1 MAKRDK
7 VEIRHEEIQELL
19 GNPPSWLVKWG
30 ISVFA
35 GIITVLIIGSSLFM
49 YPQIIEAPIVMTTEQ
64 PPTWVIAKSSGKID
78 SIYVKNKELV
88 SEGEIIAIIH
98 NTAKVED
105 VLYLKNLLENDSIE
119 KLNTIQKELQIGEL
133 QDSYSLLVKT
143 LQQYE
148 VFNKEQIYELREKAA
163 YEEINSQKMYL
174 KQLEKQSEIYKE
186 AYLISQERYSA
197 DSILYKMK
205 ALSAKEYEQS
215 LMHKNQDKTRYNQSH
230 LDIIS
235 VSIHLAQLNKA
246 IKEYM
251 AEEKR
256 EKTEYH
262 TTIMR
267 LYNQLKSNILLWE
280 QTYLLKAPITGL
292 VSYSS
297 FWSKHQHINAGEQ
310 SFAVIPHSPGKI
322 IGKCKVPVSGIGKIM
337 PQQEVNIKLDGFPY
351 MEFGTIRGVVEN
363 ISLIP
368 IRIEQPLK
376 VEYANWVEVS
386 INNLTTTYG
395 KEIPFTGELTGTASI
410 TTKEMSL
417 LEHLLSPL
425 KYLWSKKMTNHKHN
439 KTTELENL

>member
-215 LMHKNQDKTRYNQSH
+215 LMQKNQDKTRYNQSN

-251 AEEKR
+251 AEEKER
-256 EKTEYH
+256 K
-262 TTIMR
+262 
-267 LYNQLKSNILLWE
+267 QNIIL
-280 QTYLLKAPITGL
+280 
-292 VSYSS
+292 
-297 FWSKHQHINAGEQ
+297 
-310 SFAVIPHSPGKI
+310 
-322 IGKCKVPVSGIGKIM
+322 
-337 PQQEVNIKLDGFPY
+337 
-351 MEFGTIRGVVEN
+351 R
-363 ISLIP
+363 
-368 IRIEQPLK
+368 
-376 VEYANWVEVS
+376 
-386 INNLTTTYG
+386 
-395 KEIPFTGELTGTASI
+395 
-410 TTKEMSL
+410 
-417 LEHLLSPL
+417 
-425 KYLWSKKMTNHKHN
+425 
-439 KTTELENL
+439 

>member
-215 LMHKNQDKTRYNQSH
+215 LMQKNQDKTRYNQSN

-267 LYNQLKSNILLWE
+267 LYNQLKVTSSYGNR
-280 QTYLLKAPITGL
+280 PI
-292 VSYSS
+292 Y
-297 FWSKHQHINAGEQ
+297 
-310 SFAVIPHSPGKI
+310 
-322 IGKCKVPVSGIGKIM
+322 
-337 PQQEVNIKLDGFPY
+337 
-351 MEFGTIRGVVEN
+351 
-363 ISLIP
+363 
-368 IRIEQPLK
+368 
-376 VEYANWVEVS
+376 
-386 INNLTTTYG
+386 
-395 KEIPFTGELTGTASI
+395 
-410 TTKEMSL
+410 
-417 LEHLLSPL
+417 
-425 KYLWSKKMTNHKHN
+425 
-439 KTTELENL
+439 